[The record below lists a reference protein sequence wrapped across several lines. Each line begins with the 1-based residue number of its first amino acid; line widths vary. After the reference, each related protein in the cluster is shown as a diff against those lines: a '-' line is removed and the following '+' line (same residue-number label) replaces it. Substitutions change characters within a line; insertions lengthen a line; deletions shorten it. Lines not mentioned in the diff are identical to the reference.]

1 MRKTTKKH
9 GPLVSSGREQ
19 GTRDQIVKF
28 LIVCEG
34 KKTEPNYFK
43 ALIDECKSQNNG
55 AKIDKQRTIVSIVAK
70 IGAGAVGTGNLV
82 NKAKKL
88 KDEYKRKQQI
98 HFDRVWLVFDKDEF
112 KDFNKAIADAKKEG
126 MNCAW
131 SNQAFELWYVLHFQ
145 YLVTGVDRKQYIE
158 MIEDKVRKAS
168 KSNTFKYKKNDVG
181 FYQILQEH
189 GNEEQAIKRA
199 QRLRENMGKK
209 KNYATHNPRT
219 EVDLLVDELRHP
231 EKALDKIEEAEKAC
245 EE

>member
-9 GPLVSSGREQ
+9 GPLVNSGRRQ
-19 GTRDQIVKF
+19 GTRDQIVRF

-34 KKTEPNYFK
+34 KKTEPNYFR

-55 AKIDKQRTIVSIVAK
+55 AKIDKQRTIVSIAAK

-88 KDEYKRKQQI
+88 EKEYKRKHQVP
-98 HFDRVWLVFDKDEF
+98 FDRVWLVFDKDDF

-126 MNCAW
+126 MKCAW
-131 SNQAFELWYVLHFQ
+131 SNGAFELWFLLHFQ
-145 YLVTGVDRKQYIE
+145 NGFEGKCKDYVNKIE
-158 MIEDKVRKAS
+158 SILKKKLKKTDFSYE
-168 KSNTFKYKKNDVG
+168 KNDEG

-189 GNEEQAIKRA
+189 GDEEQAIKRA
-199 QRLRENMGKK
+199 QKLRENMGKK

>member
-1 MRKTTKKH
+1 MR
-9 GPLVSSGREQ
+9 GPLVSSGRRQ
-19 GTRDQIVKF
+19 GTRDQIVRF

-34 KKTEPNYFK
+34 EKTEPNYFRAFTERWSEVK
-43 ALIDECKSQNNG
+43 EVNVKGCGCSTCQLIIE
-55 AKIDKQRTIVSIVAK
+55 
-70 IGAGAVGTGNLV
+70 
-82 NKAKKL
+82 AKKL
-88 KDEYKRKQQI
+88 REKLERERMVP
-98 HFDRVWLVFDKDEF
+98 FDRVWLVFDKDEF
-112 KDFNKAIADAKKEG
+112 KDFNKAIADAEKEG

-145 YLVTGVDRKQYIE
+145 YLDTGVDRKQYIE

-168 KSNTFKYKKNDVG
+168 KSKTFKYKKNDEG

-189 GNEEQAIKRA
+189 GDEEQAIKRA
-199 QRLRENMGKK
+199 RKLRENMGKK

-231 EKALDKIEEAEKAC
+231 EKALDKIEKTKKAC

>member
-1 MRKTTKKH
+1 MKKTRNMR
-9 GPLVSSGREQ
+9 GPLVSSGRKQ
-19 GTRDQIVKF
+19 GTRDQKVRF

-34 KKTEPNYFK
+34 EKTEPNYFRAFTERWSEVK
-43 ALIDECKSQNNG
+43 EIKVAGCGCSTCQLIIE
-55 AKIDKQRTIVSIVAK
+55 
-70 IGAGAVGTGNLV
+70 
-82 NKAKKL
+82 AKKIQEKL
-88 KDEYKRKQQI
+88 ERERMVP
-98 HFDRVWLVFDKDEF
+98 FDRVWLVFDKDEF

-145 YLVTGVDRKQYIE
+145 YLDTGVDRKQYIG
-158 MIEDKVRKAS
+158 MIEDKVMKAS
-168 KSNTFKYKKNDVG
+168 KSKTFKYKKNDEG
-181 FYQILQEH
+181 FYQILQAH
-189 GNEEQAIKRA
+189 GDEEQAIKRA
-199 QRLRENMGKK
+199 QKLRENMGKK

>member
-1 MRKTTKKH
+1 MR
-9 GPLVSSGREQ
+9 GPLVSSGRRQ
-19 GTRDQIVKF
+19 GTRAQKVSF

-34 KKTEPNYFK
+34 EKTEPNYFRAFIERWSEVK
-43 ALIDECKSQNNG
+43 EVNVKGCGCSTCQLIIE
-55 AKIDKQRTIVSIVAK
+55 
-70 IGAGAVGTGNLV
+70 
-82 NKAKKL
+82 AKKL
-88 KDEYKRKQQI
+88 REKLERERMVP
-98 HFDRVWLVFDKDEF
+98 FDRVWLVFDKDEF

-145 YLVTGVDRKQYIE
+145 YLDTGVDRKQYIE

-168 KSNTFKYKKNDVG
+168 KSKTFKYKKNDEG
-181 FYQILQEH
+181 FYQILQAH
-189 GNEEQAIKRA
+189 GEEEQAIKRA
-199 QRLRENMGKK
+199 RKLRENMGKK

-231 EKALDKIEEAEKAC
+231 EKALDKIEEAGKAC

>member
-34 KKTEPNYFK
+34 EKTEPNYFRAFTERWSEVK
-43 ALIDECKSQNNG
+43 EIKVAGCGCSTCQLIIE
-55 AKIDKQRTIVSIVAK
+55 
-70 IGAGAVGTGNLV
+70 
-82 NKAKKL
+82 AKKL
-88 KDEYKRKQQI
+88 REKLERERMVP
-98 HFDRVWLVFDKDEF
+98 FDRVWLVFDKDEF

-168 KSNTFKYKKNDVG
+168 KSKKFKYEKNDEG
-181 FYQILQEH
+181 FYQILQKH
-189 GNEEQAIKRA
+189 GDEEQAIKRA
-199 QRLRENMGKK
+199 QKLREIRGEK
-209 KNYATHNPRT
+209 KNYAAHNPRT

-231 EKALDKIEEAEKAC
+231 EKALDKIEKTRKAC

>member
-1 MRKTTKKH
+1 MR
-9 GPLVSSGREQ
+9 GPLVSSGRRQ
-19 GTRDQIVKF
+19 GTRAQKVSF

-34 KKTEPNYFK
+34 EKTEPNYFRAFIERWSEVK
-43 ALIDECKSQNNG
+43 EVNVKGWGCSTCQLIIE
-55 AKIDKQRTIVSIVAK
+55 
-70 IGAGAVGTGNLV
+70 
-82 NKAKKL
+82 AKKL
-88 KDEYKRKQQI
+88 REKLERERMVP
-98 HFDRVWLVFDKDEF
+98 FDRVWLVFDKDEF

-145 YLVTGVDRKQYIE
+145 YLDTGVDRKQYIE

-168 KSNTFKYKKNDVG
+168 KSKTFKYKKNDEG
-181 FYQILQEH
+181 FYQILQAH
-189 GNEEQAIKRA
+189 GEEEQAIKRA
-199 QRLRENMGKK
+199 RKLRENMGKK
-209 KNYATHNPRT
+209 KNYAAHNPRT

>member
-1 MRKTTKKH
+1 MR
-9 GPLVSSGREQ
+9 GPLVSSGRRQ
-19 GTRDQIVKF
+19 GTRAQKVSF

-34 KKTEPNYFK
+34 EKTEPNYFRAFIERWSEVK
-43 ALIDECKSQNNG
+43 EVNVKGCGCSTCQLIIE
-55 AKIDKQRTIVSIVAK
+55 
-70 IGAGAVGTGNLV
+70 
-82 NKAKKL
+82 AKKL
-88 KDEYKRKQQI
+88 REKLERERMVP
-98 HFDRVWLVFDKDEF
+98 FDRVWLVFDKDEF

-145 YLVTGVDRKQYIE
+145 YLDTGVDRKQYIE

-168 KSNTFKYKKNDVG
+168 KSKTFKYKKNDEG
-181 FYQILQEH
+181 FYQILQAH
-189 GNEEQAIKRA
+189 GEEEQAIKRA
-199 QRLRENMGKK
+199 RKLRENMGKK

-231 EKALDKIEEAEKAC
+231 EKALDKIEKTRKAC

>member
-1 MRKTTKKH
+1 MKKTTKMR
-9 GPLVSSGREQ
+9 GPLVNSERKQ
-19 GTRDQIVKF
+19 GTRAKIVRF

-34 KKTEPNYFK
+34 KKTEPNYFRAFTERWSEVK
-43 ALIDECKSQNNG
+43 EIKVAGCGCSTCQLIIE
-55 AKIDKQRTIVSIVAK
+55 
-70 IGAGAVGTGNLV
+70 
-82 NKAKKL
+82 AKKL
-88 KDEYKRKQQI
+88 REKLERERMVP
-98 HFDRVWLVFDKDEF
+98 FDRVWLVFDKDDF

-145 YLVTGVDRKQYIE
+145 YLDTGVDRKQYIE

-168 KSNTFKYKKNDVG
+168 KSKTFKYKKNDVG
-181 FYQILQEH
+181 FYQILQAH
-189 GNEEQAIKRA
+189 GDEEQAIKRA
-199 QRLRENMGKK
+199 QKLRENMGKK

-231 EKALDKIEEAEKAC
+231 EKALDKIEEAGKAC

>member
-9 GPLVSSGREQ
+9 GPLVSSGRKQ
-19 GTRDQIVKF
+19 GTRGKIVRF

-34 KKTEPNYFK
+34 EKTEPNYFK
-43 ALIDECKSQNNG
+43 AFIDNRRSEVKEVNVKGCGCSTCQLIIE
-55 AKIDKQRTIVSIVAK
+55 
-70 IGAGAVGTGNLV
+70 
-82 NKAKKL
+82 AKKIREKL
-88 KDEYKRKQQI
+88 EHERQVS
-98 HFDRVWLVFDKDEF
+98 FDRVWLVFDKDEF

-145 YLVTGVDRKQYIE
+145 YLDTGVDRKQYIG

-168 KSNTFKYKKNDVG
+168 KSKTFKYKKNDVG

-189 GNEEQAIKRA
+189 GDEEQAIKRA
-199 QRLRENMGKK
+199 QKLRENMGKK

>member
-1 MRKTTKKH
+1 MKKTTKKH

-19 GTRDQIVKF
+19 GTRGKIVRF

-34 KKTEPNYFK
+34 EKTEPNYFK
-43 ALIDECKSQNNG
+43 AFTERWSEVKEIKVTGCGCSTCQLIIE
-55 AKIDKQRTIVSIVAK
+55 
-70 IGAGAVGTGNLV
+70 
-82 NKAKKL
+82 AKKL
-88 KDEYKRKQQI
+88 REKLERERMVP
-98 HFDRVWLVFDKDEF
+98 FDRVWLVFDKDDF

-145 YLVTGVDRKQYIE
+145 YLDTGVDRKQYIG

-168 KSNTFKYKKNDVG
+168 KSKTFKYKKNDVG

-189 GNEEQAIKRA
+189 GDEDFAFKNAEK
-199 QRLRENMGKK
+199 LRNRHKGKS
-209 KNYATHNPRT
+209 NYATHNPRT

-231 EKALDKIEEAEKAC
+231 EKALDKIEKTRKAC

>member
-1 MRKTTKKH
+1 M
-9 GPLVSSGREQ
+9 
-19 GTRDQIVKF
+19 
-28 LIVCEG
+28 CEG
-34 KKTEPNYFK
+34 EKTEPNYFRAFIERWSEVK
-43 ALIDECKSQNNG
+43 EIKVTGCGCSTCQLIIE
-55 AKIDKQRTIVSIVAK
+55 
-70 IGAGAVGTGNLV
+70 
-82 NKAKKL
+82 AKKL
-88 KDEYKRKQQI
+88 REKLERERMVP
-98 HFDRVWLVFDKDEF
+98 FDRVWLVFDKDEF

-145 YLVTGVDRKQYIE
+145 YLDTGVDRKQYIG
-158 MIEDKVRKAS
+158 MIEDKVMKAS
-168 KSNTFKYKKNDVG
+168 KSKTFKYKKNDEG

-199 QRLRENMGKK
+199 QKLRKIRGEK

-231 EKALDKIEEAEKAC
+231 EKALDKIEKTRKAC

>member
-1 MRKTTKKH
+1 MKKTRNMR
-9 GPLVSSGREQ
+9 GPLVNSGRRQ

-34 KKTEPNYFK
+34 EKTEPNYFRAFTERWSEVK
-43 ALIDECKSQNNG
+43 EIKVAGCGCSTCQLIIE
-55 AKIDKQRTIVSIVAK
+55 
-70 IGAGAVGTGNLV
+70 
-82 NKAKKL
+82 AKKL
-88 KDEYKRKQQI
+88 REKLERERMVP
-98 HFDRVWLVFDKDEF
+98 FDRVWLVFDKDEF
-112 KDFNKAIADAKKEG
+112 KDFNKAIAKAKKEG

-168 KSNTFKYKKNDVG
+168 KNKKFEYKKNDVG

-189 GNEEQAIKRA
+189 GDEDFAFKNAEK
-199 QRLRENMGKK
+199 LRNRHKGKS
-209 KNYATHNPRT
+209 NYATHNPRT

-231 EKALDKIEEAEKAC
+231 EKALDKIEEARKAR

>member
-9 GPLVSSGREQ
+9 GPLVSSGRRQ
-19 GTRDQIVKF
+19 GTRDQIVRF

-34 KKTEPNYFK
+34 EKTEPNYFRAFIERWSEVK
-43 ALIDECKSQNNG
+43 EIKVAGCGCSTCQLIIE
-55 AKIDKQRTIVSIVAK
+55 
-70 IGAGAVGTGNLV
+70 
-82 NKAKKL
+82 AKKL
-88 KDEYKRKQQI
+88 REKLEHERQVS
-98 HFDRVWLVFDKDEF
+98 FDRVWLVFDKDDF

-145 YLVTGVDRKQYIE
+145 YLDTGVDRKQYIG

-168 KSNTFKYKKNDVG
+168 KSKTFKYKKNDVG

-189 GNEEQAIKRA
+189 GDEDFAFKNAEK
-199 QRLRENMGKK
+199 LRNRHKGKS
-209 KNYATHNPRT
+209 NYATHNPRT

-231 EKALDKIEEAEKAC
+231 EKALDKIEKTRKAC

>member
-1 MRKTTKKH
+1 MKKTIKSRKPIV
-9 GPLVSSGREQ
+9 GSGREQ
-19 GTRDQIVKF
+19 GTRAHIVKF

-34 KKTEPNYFK
+34 EKTEPNYFRAFTERRSEVK
-43 ALIDECKSQNNG
+43 EIKVAGCGCSTCQLINE
-55 AKIDKQRTIVSIVAK
+55 
-70 IGAGAVGTGNLV
+70 
-82 NKAKKL
+82 AKKIQEKL
-88 KDEYKRKQQI
+88 EHERQVP
-98 HFDRVWLVFDKDEF
+98 FDRVWLVFDKDEF

-145 YLVTGVDRKQYIE
+145 YLDTGVDRKQYIG

-168 KSNTFKYKKNDVG
+168 KSKTFKYKKNDVG

-189 GNEEQAIKRA
+189 GDEEQAIKRA
-199 QRLRENMGKK
+199 QKLRKIRGEK

-231 EKALDKIEEAEKAC
+231 EKALDKIEKTRKAC

>member
-1 MRKTTKKH
+1 MGKTIKSRK
-9 GPLVSSGREQ
+9 PLVGSAREQ
-19 GTRDQIVKF
+19 GTRAKIVRF

-34 KKTEPNYFK
+34 EKTEPNYFK
-43 ALIDECKSQNNG
+43 AFIDNRRSEVKEVNVKGCGCSTCQLINE
-55 AKIDKQRTIVSIVAK
+55 
-70 IGAGAVGTGNLV
+70 
-82 NKAKKL
+82 AKKIREKL
-88 KDEYKRKQQI
+88 ERERPVS
-98 HFDRVWLVFDKDEF
+98 FDRVWLVFDKDEF
-112 KDFNKAIADAKKEG
+112 KDFNKAIEDAKKEG

-168 KSNTFKYKKNDVG
+168 KNKKFEYKKNDVG

-189 GNEEQAIKRA
+189 GDEEQATKRA
-199 QRLRENMGKK
+199 QRLRGIRGEE
-209 KNYATHNPRT
+209 KNYAAHNPRT

-231 EKALDKIEEAEKAC
+231 EKALDKIEEAGKAC

>member
-1 MRKTTKKH
+1 MKKTKKMR
-9 GPLVSSGREQ
+9 GPLVNSERKQ
-19 GTRDQIVKF
+19 GTRDQIVRF

-34 KKTEPNYFK
+34 EKTEPNYFK
-43 ALIDECKSQNNG
+43 AFIDNRRSEVKEVNVKGCGCSTCQLINE
-55 AKIDKQRTIVSIVAK
+55 
-70 IGAGAVGTGNLV
+70 
-82 NKAKKL
+82 AKKIREKL
-88 KDEYKRKQQI
+88 ERERPVS
-98 HFDRVWLVFDKDEF
+98 FDRVWLVFDKDEF
-112 KDFNKAIADAKKEG
+112 KDFNKAIEDAKKEG

-168 KSNTFKYKKNDVG
+168 KNKKFEYKKNDEG

-189 GNEEQAIKRA
+189 GDEEQAIKRA
-199 QRLRENMGKK
+199 QKLRKIRGEK
-209 KNYATHNPRT
+209 KNYAAHNPRT

-231 EKALDKIEEAEKAC
+231 EKALDKIEEAKKAR